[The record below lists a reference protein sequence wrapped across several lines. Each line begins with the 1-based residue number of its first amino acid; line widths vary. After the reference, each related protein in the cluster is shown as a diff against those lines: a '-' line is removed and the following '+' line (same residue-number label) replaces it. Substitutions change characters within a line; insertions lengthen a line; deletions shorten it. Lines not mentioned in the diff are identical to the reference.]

1 VRKKRE
7 MQIRIATRRFRHRD
21 AQPEYCTSHGR
32 YLSVQRGIPI
42 RGDEGAQREIADCRQ
57 QQI

>member
-1 VRKKRE
+1 

-32 YLSVQRGIPI
+32 YFSVQRGIPI
-42 RGDEGAQREIADCRQ
+42 RGDEGEKS
-57 QQI
+57 QIVVNSKSNRKD